1 MSRQEKVIFIEKLR
15 NAVQSYRGFTQT
27 EKCYAHKYLPHWIG
41 SKGEL
46 DTFIQKF
53 SEQSIDIQPFLVE
66 KNFIQSVA

>member
-15 NAVQSYRGFTQT
+15 CAVQSYRGFTQT
-27 EKCYAHKYLPHWIG
+27 EKCYAHKHLPNWIG
-41 SKGEL
+41 AKGEL

-66 KNFIQSVA
+66 KKIIKKVA

>member
-15 NAVQSYRGFTQT
+15 CAVQSYRGFTQT
-27 EKCYAHKYLPHWIG
+27 EKCYAHKHLPNWIG
-41 SKGEL
+41 AKGEL

-66 KNFIQSVA
+66 RNFIQRVA

>member
-15 NAVQSYRGFTQT
+15 SAVESYRGFTQA
-27 EKCYAHKYLPHWIG
+27 EKRYAHKHLPNWVG
-41 SKGEL
+41 AKGEL

-66 KNFIQSVA
+66 RKFIQHVA